1 LAEHPERGMGQKNGR
16 EGEGNGGGIKH
27 RQLNV
32 NEPLTYRAGVRF
44 ARLPRAARANGR
56 LPLVDNES

>member
-1 LAEHPERGMGQKNGR
+1 MGQKNGR